1 MSQCGFGALEVAW
14 STLRLI
20 YSCLTQEFHYMEED
34 LHRTKNTLQSRIKDR
49 EEEIQKLRNQV
60 GMRKVGVLSHF
71 SEVFSLHFLQN
82 LM

>member
-1 MSQCGFGALEVAW
+1 
-14 STLRLI
+14 
-20 YSCLTQEFHYMEED
+20 MEED